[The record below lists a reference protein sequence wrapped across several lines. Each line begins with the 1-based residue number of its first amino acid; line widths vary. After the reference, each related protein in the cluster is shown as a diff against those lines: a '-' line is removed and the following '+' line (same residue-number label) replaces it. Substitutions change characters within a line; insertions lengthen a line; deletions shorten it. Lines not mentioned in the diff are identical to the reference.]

1 MEFGTVFIEMS
12 AVLLFA
18 VAIGAVGLLL
28 KQPLIVSFLAAG
40 VLAGPAVLG
49 LVESTAEVHL
59 LAEFGVALLLFVVG
73 LKLDIGLIRSI
84 GKVAL
89 VTGLGQVL
97 FTSVIGFFLCLG
109 MGYSATASLYIAVA
123 LTFSSTIIIVK
134 LLSDKREIDAL
145 HGRVAL
151 GFLIVQDVV
160 VVLVM
165 VVLSSM
171 DVGGGEDGGSLV
183 VGIAIMALKGALL
196 IGALGVFIRW
206 LAEPLMRRLAQ
217 STELIV
223 LFAVAWAVAV
233 ASVGEWMGFSKEMGA
248 FLAGVSLAT
257 TQYREVVAARLV
269 SLRDFLLLFFF
280 LDMGS
285 RMDLAAIGGQILPA
299 VGLSLFVLI
308 GNPLIVMIIMGVMG
322 YRKRTGFLAGLTV
335 AQISEFSLIFAA
347 LGLSLGHITGADA
360 GLVTLVGLITI
371 GLSTYMILYSY
382 PLYGALE
389 RFLGIFERRKPFRE
403 LAMEDEAVP
412 KEHFDAV
419 VFGLG
424 RFGSN
429 IARGLRQEGW
439 NVLGVDFDPEAVL
452 HQQRQG
458 HPTVF
463 GDVGDPEFVKSLPLV
478 KAQWV
483 VAAIPVRG
491 TDTAGVD
498 PLFALV
504 RALAEEGYEGRVAVT
519 AQHPSEAA
527 VFKEA
532 GADLVLLPFADAA
545 HYAVEKMSRA
555 NTRPPPEHIPLHTA

>member
-12 AVLLFA
+12 AMLLFA
-18 VAIGAVGLLL
+18 VAVGAAGLLL

-49 LVESTAEVHL
+49 LVESTEQVHL

-73 LKLDIGLIRSI
+73 LKLDLGLIRSI

-109 MGYSATASLYIAVA
+109 MGYSAVASLYIAVA

-171 DVGGGEDGGSLV
+171 DVGATGEGDSLV
-183 VGIAIMALKGALL
+183 LGVAFMVLKGALL

-206 LAEPLMRRLAQ
+206 LAEPLMRRLAR

-233 ASVGEWMGFSKEMGA
+233 ASVGDWMGFSKEMGA

-285 RMDLAAIGGQILPA
+285 RMDLAAIGDQILPA
-299 VGLSLFVLI
+299 IGLSLFVLI
-308 GNPLIVMIIMGVMG
+308 GNPLIVMVIMGVMG

-389 RFLGIFERRKPFRE
+389 PFLGIFERRKPFRE

-412 KEHFDAV
+412 KDQFDAV

-429 IARGLRQEGW
+429 IARGLRQQGW

-463 GDVGDPEFVKSLPLV
+463 GDVGDPEFVKSLPLT

-491 TDTAGVD
+491 TDTSGAD
-498 PLFALV
+498 PLLAFV
-504 RALAEEGYEGRVAVT
+504 RTLTEEGYEGRVAVT

-545 HYAVEKMSRA
+545 HYAVGKMTGVPARS
-555 NTRPPPEHIPLHTA
+555 PEHVPLHSA

>member
-1 MEFGTVFIEMS
+1 VEFGTVFIELS

-18 VAIGAVGLLL
+18 VAVGAFGLLL

-49 LVESTAEVHL
+49 IVESAAEVHL

-73 LKLDIGLIRSI
+73 LKLDLGLIRSI

-97 FTSVIGFFLCLG
+97 FTSIIGFFLCLG
-109 MGYSATASLYIAVA
+109 MGYSAVASLYIAVA
-123 LTFSSTIIIVK
+123 LTFSSTIIVVK
-134 LLSDKREIDAL
+134 LLSDKREIDSL
-145 HGRVAL
+145 HGRIAL

-160 VVLVM
+160 VVVVM

-171 DVGGGEDGGSLV
+171 DVGGGEGESLIL
-183 VGIAIMALKGALL
+183 GIAIMALKGALL
-196 IGALGVFIRW
+196 IGALAVFVRW

-217 STELIV
+217 STELVV

-233 ASVGEWMGFSKEMGA
+233 ASIGEWAGFSKEMGA

-280 LDMGS
+280 LDIGS
-285 RMDLAAIGGQILPA
+285 RMDLGAIGEQILPA
-299 VGLSLFVLI
+299 IGLSLFVLI
-308 GNPLIVMIIMGVMG
+308 GNPLIVMLIMGVMG

-371 GLSTYMILYSY
+371 GMSTYMILYSY
-382 PLYGALE
+382 PLYRWLE
-389 RFLGIFERRKPFRE
+389 PALGIFERRKPFRE
-403 LAMEDEAVP
+403 MAMEDEAVP
-412 KEHFDAV
+412 KEQFDAV

-429 IARGLRQEGW
+429 IARGLRQQGW
-439 NVLGVDFDPEAVL
+439 SVLGVDFDPESVGN
-452 HQQRQG
+452 QQRQG

-463 GDVGDPEFVKSLPLV
+463 GDAGDPEFVKSLPLT
-478 KAQWV
+478 KDQWV

-491 TDTAGVD
+491 VDTAGAD
-498 PLFALV
+498 PAFTLV
-504 RALAEEGYEGRVAVT
+504 KTLREEGFEGRVAVT
-519 AQHPSEAA
+519 AQHANEAA
-527 VFKEA
+527 EFKKV
-532 GADLVLLPFADAA
+532 GAELVLLPFADAA
-545 HYAVEKMSRA
+545 HYAVEKMVQPAHRA
-555 NTRPPPEHIPLHTA
+555 AERVVIHTP